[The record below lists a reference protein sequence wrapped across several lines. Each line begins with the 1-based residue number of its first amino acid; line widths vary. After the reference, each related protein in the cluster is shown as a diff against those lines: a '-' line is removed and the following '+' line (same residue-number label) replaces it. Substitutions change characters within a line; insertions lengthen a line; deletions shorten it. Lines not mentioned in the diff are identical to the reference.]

1 MSYLVN
7 ATKPQSVGWSINR
20 ASLNLNNNRQ
30 IVVSPPEHKILIK
43 LKINIKE
50 LHIIR
55 DIINVKIQRM
65 KSGAIQPIR

>member
-30 IVVSPPEHKILIK
+30 IVVSSPADKILIK
-43 LKINIKE
+43 LKINIKG
-50 LHIIR
+50 LPIIR
-55 DIINVKIQRM
+55 EIINDKIPRI